1 MKQDT
6 NQFLKKRTDTRR
18 QAFMKIFI
26 RFLFILFFFT
36 QVNAQDFTGQWKGQF
51 IDKSTTF
58 SGWGGDKCDYVL
70 EIECKGKNVTGYSY
84 TYFSDGGKRYYT
96 ICRLKGTLT
105 IGSKYIEVTEFER
118 TKTNVPVNIR
128 NCFQIHKLS
137 FFQQGDDQTLEGTW
151 IPAPNQAGDC
161 GYGTTVLTRR
171 MLQKNSAFYNK
182 KNTNT
187 ARISKP
193 KTIAPPEKPKSKPVI
208 TPPPVTK
215 SSPPVKPSPL
225 IENKDVPKND
235 IVKPERIENTRPD
248 AAERKPADV
257 KFEKRNSDVLK
268 TIEIDNR
275 TFTVDL
281 YDNGEIDG
289 DSISLFF
296 NGKLIL
302 SHKRLSDKALS
313 LKLNVDEDRDLN
325 ELVMY
330 AENLGSIPPN
340 TALMVV
346 HDGDNR
352 YEVRISSDLQKSGVI
367 RFIHKPKKGQ

>member
-1 MKQDT
+1 MKK
-6 NQFLKKRTDTRR
+6 NIPLLFL
-18 QAFMKIFI
+18 
-26 RFLFILFFFT
+26 LFFSAHIS
-36 QVNAQDFTGQWKGQF
+36 AQDYTGQWKGQF
-51 IDKSTTF
+51 VDKSTTF
-58 SGWGGDKCDYVL
+58 SGWGGDRCDYVL

-96 ICRLKGTLT
+96 ICKLKGTVNKA
-105 IGSKYIEVTEFER
+105 SKYVEVTEFER
-118 TKTNVPVNIR
+118 TKTNVPVSIR
-128 NCFQIHKLS
+128 NCFQIHKLT
-137 FFQQGDDQTLEGTW
+137 FFQQGEDQTLEGTW
-151 IPAPNQAGDC
+151 VPAPNQAGDC
-161 GYGTTVLTRR
+161 GYGSTVLTRR

-182 KNTNT
+182 KDNKNT
-187 ARISKP
+187 AKVNAPKTVVPAEKP
-193 KTIAPPEKPKSKPVI
+193 KTKPVTTAPPVAK
-208 TPPPVTK
+208 TK
-215 SSPPVKPSPL
+215 PPVKNTPQVKNTPSARNTPV
-225 IENKDVPKND
+225 IENKDISREDVG
-235 IVKPERIENTRPD
+235 KPEPDRIQNNRPD
-248 AAERKPADV
+248 TESKRTTDNR
-257 KFEKRNSDVLK
+257 FEKRNSDVLK
-268 TIEIDNR
+268 TIEIDNK

-313 LKLNVDEDRDLN
+313 LKLNVDESRDLN

-330 AENLGSIPPN
+330 AENLGTIPPN

-367 RFIHKPKKGQ
+367 RFIHKPK